1 MGKVLLSR
9 QRSLGRDVAVKVA
22 RGDASLGTVQALIHE
37 ARTTGALEHPGIIPV
52 YALASDVA
60 GRPALVM
67 KRVDG
72 VSWSRLL
79 HDPND
84 PAWDRIRHRGLDELE
99 AHIDILTHVCNAI
112 AFAHSKGVLH
122 RDIKPANVLIGE
134 FGEVYVADW
143 GVAAR
148 KAELQRPDQKPA
160 LVGTPVYLAPEMVAG
175 DDTQM
180 DERTDVFL
188 LGSTLF
194 EVLAGK
200 PPFGGPD
207 LRAVLLASWE
217 GRSEPIPAS
226 APPELAD
233 ICRQAMAI
241 APAQRFQS
249 ATELRDALMGWV
261 RHRGSVALARAA
273 QERLDQLIGLLR
285 SGSKDRAEIVP
296 LASECRFGFT
306 QALREWPHND
316 LAKEG
321 LRDALEATARFE
333 ISQGNL
339 EVATALCRELGS
351 VPPDLAASLR
361 HLEERQRERARRDAR
376 LDHLAQE
383 LDPEVSRRERA
394 WFFVALGL
402 MVVVMVGA
410 LELDTPVRA
419 WLRSLGKWL
428 LPMTFAGYLISYC
441 TLIFVGRRSLLAT
454 RLNRRIAG
462 VVAIVILGPLL
473 NRTTGT
479 LLGATMQQMVV
490 GDLILSAA
498 VCTTAALM
506 LHWGFWLSTLTYLLA
521 ATGVFFWPEHEAL
534 IYGGA
539 AVLGIFGVTRTRW
552 RNELWFSDKDG

>member
-1 MGKVLLSR
+1 M
-9 QRSLGRDVAVKVA
+9 
-22 RGDASLGTVQALIHE
+22 
-37 ARTTGALEHPGIIPV
+37 
-52 YALASDVA
+52 
-60 GRPALVM
+60 
-67 KRVDG
+67 
-72 VSWSRLL
+72 
-79 HDPND
+79 
-84 PAWDRIRHRGLDELE
+84 
-99 AHIDILTHVCNAI
+99 
-112 AFAHSKGVLH
+112 H
-122 RDIKPANVLIGE
+122 RDLKPSNVLIGE

-148 KAELQRPDQKPA
+148 KSELTRPDQKPA

-194 EVLAGK
+194 EVLARK
-200 PPFGGPD
+200 PPFGGSD

-217 GRSEPIPAS
+217 GRSEPLPAT

-233 ICRQAMAI
+233 ICRQAMAM

-306 QALREWPHND
+306 QALREWPQND

-321 LRDALEATARFE
+321 LRDAIEATARFE
-333 ISQGNL
+333 LSQGHL
-339 EVATALCRELGS
+339 EAATALCRELAG

-361 HLEERQRERARRDAR
+361 HLEERQRQRARRDAR

-383 LDPEVSRRERA
+383 LDPDVSRRERA
-394 WFFVALGL
+394 WFFVALSL
-402 MVVVMVGA
+402 MVVVTVGA
-410 LELDTPVRA
+410 LELDTPLRTA
-419 WLRSLGKWL
+419 MRSLGHWL
-428 LPMTFAGYLISYC
+428 PVATFTGYLLAYS
-441 TLIFVGRRSLLAT
+441 TLVFVGRRSLLAT

-462 VVAIVILGPLL
+462 VVAIVIVGPLV
-473 NRTTGT
+473 NRTAGA
-479 LLGATMQQMVV
+479 LLDAPLQQVV
-490 GDLILSAA
+490 VSDLILSAA
-498 VCTTAALM
+498 VCITAALM
-506 LHWGFWLSTLTYLLA
+506 LHWGFWLSGAAYLLA
-521 ATGVFFWPEHEAL
+521 AVGVYFWPGHGAL
-534 IYGGA
+534 IFGIA

-552 RNELWFSDKDG
+552 RNELWFSDTNDRKG